1 MSGARSSSRPTSK
14 RSRRSRPLSFDEL
27 VRQVLAF
34 RDERDWRQLHNPKDL
49 AISISLEAAELLER
63 FQWKSPAEVA
73 ALVADPQG
81 QRQVSWEMADILIL
95 LISLADVLGTD
106 LVKAAQE
113 KLQENERRY
122 PVERARGTARKYRDL
137 GVDDR

>member
-34 RDERDWRQLHNPKDL
+34 RDERDWRQFHNPKDL
-49 AISISLEAAELLER
+49 AISISLEAAELLEH

-137 GVDDR
+137 

>member
-14 RSRRSRPLSFDEL
+14 RSRRSRPPSFDEL

-34 RDERDWRQLHNPKDL
+34 RDERDWRQFHSPKDL
-49 AISISLEAAELLER
+49 AISISLEAAELLEH

-137 GVDDR
+137 

>member
-1 MSGARSSSRPTSK
+1 MSGARSSSQPTSK
-14 RSRRSRPLSFDEL
+14 RSRRPRSLSFDEL

-34 RDERDWRQLHNPKDL
+34 RDERDWRQFHNPKDL

-63 FQWKSPAEVA
+63 FQWKSPAEVT

-137 GVDDR
+137 